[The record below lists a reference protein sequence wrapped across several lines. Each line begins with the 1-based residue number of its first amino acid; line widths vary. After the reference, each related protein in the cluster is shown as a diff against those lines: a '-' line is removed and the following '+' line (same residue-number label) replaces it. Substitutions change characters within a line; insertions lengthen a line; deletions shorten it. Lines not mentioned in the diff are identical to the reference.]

1 MTRQA
6 CLVLDGGHEAP
17 GPFAHWRQ
25 VSYFRQPFGSSFASR
40 DAPAEEARQEPS
52 WPDILP
58 IYLKK
63 KLKKDLH
70 SDVDAA
76 LRKVGATRAAGRA
89 KVEQNELEEQL
100 QQAKEA
106 AKDISRQPANDQ
118 AAERS
123 KMEQLQDAMQ
133 TKQDV
138 MKKELGATE
147 QLLSADGRRDFAQEE
162 QLEAEKNEA
171 LVLQSIK
178 DAEGEAQRRVK
189 GRNTVV
195 GAPAQNKFGM
205 VIETKQVCDQE
216 KNTEWHNGRCIVS
229 GEKRSPDTPEEVAAM
244 TAVKKAQDAY
254 DESLEVVHSKNHIFK
269 EADKRLKSAKA
280 HLEFYQAHHK
290 AETKEST
297 ALRSKMD
304 TAKGDWDVA
313 HVALN
318 EAKAASKTKRE
329 ELSEALRQAIDT
341 ERKEEAR
348 DDEDLHTIHDVRDR
362 AEHDIERSED
372 AIAKLEEEQ
381 AEVVG
386 SMAQKF
392 TTEAKKHPIDSAQ
405 REDLEKEAVWLQQW
419 QRQAKAE
426 AHDLRERN
434 LKDFVKDHVKE
445 QQAAQ
450 HENDVSHQAFADAA
464 AEGRDQEAFEKM
476 ILKPPDDGK
485 DPKDILE
492 EENREV
498 AQLMKTDAGAGDDEL
513 KATRDQSE
521 VQSHKNAIEFR
532 EFSNMKALHDAN
544 KATSKASMSFL
555 APTCLLPSR
564 RLRRRNRLGVVT
576 FL

>member
-1 MTRQA
+1 M
-6 CLVLDGGHEAP
+6 
-17 GPFAHWRQ
+17 
-25 VSYFRQPFGSSFASR
+25 
-40 DAPAEEARQEPS
+40 
-52 WPDILP
+52 
-58 IYLKK
+58 
-63 KLKKDLH
+63 
-70 SDVDAA
+70 DAA

-106 AKDISRQPANDQ
+106 AKDISRQPANDK
-118 AAERS
+118 AAEKS

-133 TKQDV
+133 SKQDV

-178 DAEGEAQRRVK
+178 DAESEAQRRIK

-195 GAPAQNKFGM
+195 GAPAENKFGM

-216 KNTEWHNGRCIVS
+216 RNTEWHNGRCIVS

-244 TAVKKAQDAY
+244 TAVKKVQDAY

-290 AETKEST
+290 DETNESA

-304 TAKGDWDVA
+304 AAKGDWDVA

-318 EAKAASKTKRE
+318 EAKAASKTKRAG
-329 ELSEALRQAIDT
+329 LSEALRQAIDT
-341 ERKEEAR
+341 ERKEEAL

-362 AEHDIERSED
+362 AEDDIERSED

-386 SMAQKF
+386 GMAQKF
-392 TTEAKKHPIDSAQ
+392 TTEAHKHPIDSAQ
-405 REDLEKEAVWLQQW
+405 REDLEKEALWLQQW
-419 QRQAKAE
+419 ERQAKAE
-426 AHDLRERN
+426 AHDLHERN

-485 DPKDILE
+485 DPKEILE

-555 APTCLLPSR
+555 APTWPSR
-564 RLRRRNRLGVVT
+564 RRRRCLGVVT